1 MSPRVYFV
9 QECPTCGRTLEI
21 LVDFLG
27 REVACQ
33 HCRGRFVATDAS
45 NSPLLS
51 DSGILMKRADEL
63 IAQAE
68 RRKLSPPHS
77 NGCVHTH

>member
-1 MSPRVYFV
+1 MAHRVNFV

-21 LVDFLG
+21 PVEYLG

-33 HCRGRFVATDAS
+33 HCRGRFVATDS
-45 NSPLLS
+45 TNSPLLS
-51 DSGILMKRADEL
+51 DSGILMQRADEL

-68 RRKLSPPHS
+68 RRKAVTPHS
-77 NGCVHTH
+77 NGCVHAK

>member
-1 MSPRVYFV
+1 MAHSVYFV

-21 LVDFLG
+21 RVEFLG

-33 HCRGRFVATDAS
+33 HCRGRFVASDSS

-51 DSGILMKRADEL
+51 DSGIIMQRADEL
-63 IAQAE
+63 IEQVE
-68 RRKLSPPHS
+68 RRKAVTPHS
-77 NGCVHTH
+77 NGYVRAR